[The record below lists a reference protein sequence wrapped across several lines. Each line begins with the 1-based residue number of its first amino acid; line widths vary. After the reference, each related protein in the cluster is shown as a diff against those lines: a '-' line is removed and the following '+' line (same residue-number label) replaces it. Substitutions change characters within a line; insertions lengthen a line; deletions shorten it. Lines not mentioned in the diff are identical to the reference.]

1 MFGER
6 GIDMSDVTSWE
17 DEGGLTEEEDEN
29 LSGDRHPRRPQYP
42 PRPESAEL
50 ELEETEENLE
60 LAGFRA

>member
-1 MFGER
+1 
-6 GIDMSDVTSWE
+6 MSDVSNWE

-29 LSGDRHPRRPQYP
+29 LSGDRDPRRPKTP
-42 PRPESAEL
+42 PRAESVEL